1 MSSKNDKG
9 AGNTLVHKNGSF
21 SSSIGFVIAC
31 VGSAVGL
38 GNIWMFP
45 YRLGQYGGAAFLIP
59 YILFVALF
67 GYVGLSAEF
76 GIGRLSGTGTLGS
89 YERCWSEIKIK
100 KHNSGKAN
108 KVLSKI
114 PLLGSLRCWSERK
127 DSSGKAGKVLSRI
140 QLYLSKLGKVL
151 GWIPLL
157 GSLGIAIGYSVI
169 IGWVLRFLAGSVTGR
184 LFESG
189 QTSEYFSQATGEF
202 GSVPWHAAVIIITM
216 IILIFGAVKY
226 IERVN
231 KIMMPV
237 FFVLFAIIAVRVAF
251 LPGAVDGYKFLFIPD
266 WSKLLEVDTWVMAMG
281 QAFFSLS
288 ITGSGM
294 IVYGSY
300 LSKKEDI
307 PKASVR
313 TAFFDTVAAML
324 SALAIMP
331 AVFAFGIEPKSGPP
345 LMFITIPGIFD
356 RMPMGRLFAVL
367 FFLSVAFAGI
377 TSLVNMFEAVVE
389 SWQHKLKLNRKVAVA
404 LCAAIAFAVGI
415 FIEEEGKLGS
425 WMDFIT
431 IIVVPFGAVL
441 GAFSIYYIL
450 GLDKILKE
458 LNIGRS
464 KPLKKIF
471 GWLGKYFYVPITI
484 LVFVLGIVY
493 GGIG

>member
-1 MSSKNDKG
+1 MSVKNNKG
-9 AGNTLVHKNGSF
+9 EHHNTLVHKNGSF
-21 SSSIGFVIAC
+21 SGSIGFIIAC

-45 YRLGQYGGAAFLIP
+45 YRLGQFGGAAFLIP
-59 YILFVALF
+59 YILFIALF

-89 YERCWSEIKIK
+89 YERCWSEK
-100 KHNSGKAN
+100 
-108 KVLSKI
+108 
-114 PLLGSLRCWSERK
+114 
-127 DSSGKAGKVLSRI
+127 
-140 QLYLSKLGKVL
+140 KLGKFGKII

-169 IGWVLRFLAGSVTGR
+169 IGWVIRFLAGSVTGE
-184 LFESG
+184 LFKEG
-189 QTSEYFSQATGEF
+189 QTQEYFGQATGEF
-202 GSVPWHAAVIIITM
+202 GSVPWHIAVIVITM
-216 IILIFGAVKY
+216 VVLIFGAVKY

-231 KIMMPV
+231 KIMMPI

-251 LPGAVDGYKFLFIPD
+251 LPNARSGYEFLFIPD
-266 WSKLLEVDTWVMAMG
+266 WSKLGEINTWVMAMG

-307 PKASVR
+307 TKASVR
-313 TAFFDTVAAML
+313 TAFFDTIAAML
-324 SALAIMP
+324 AALAIMP
-331 AVFAFGIEPKSGPP
+331 AVFAFGIEPSSGPP
-345 LMFITIPGIFD
+345 LMFITIPGVFEQ
-356 RMPMGRLFAVL
+356 MPMGRFFAVL

-404 LCAAIAFAVGI
+404 LCAAIALAVGL

-441 GAFSIYYIL
+441 GAFSVYYIL

-458 LNIGRS
+458 LNLGRK
-464 KPLKKIF
+464 KPLPKVF
-471 GWLGKYFYVPITI
+471 GLLGKYFYVPITI
-484 LVFVLGIVY
+484 LVFILGIVY